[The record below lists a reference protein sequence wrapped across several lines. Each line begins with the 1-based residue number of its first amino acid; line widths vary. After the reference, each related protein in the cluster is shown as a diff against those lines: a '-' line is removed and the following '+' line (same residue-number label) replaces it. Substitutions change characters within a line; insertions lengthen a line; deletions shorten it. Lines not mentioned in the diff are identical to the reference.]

1 MGLFG
6 AVFSFLPFVRAR
18 RDKRRDE
25 NPDRRRR
32 GERAALLVKPD
43 AATTTTEGWVLR
55 VVTLAL
61 VLACGVVWASFA
73 SGVARAVDRGARG
86 GRRRG
91 IGGGRGRRGVDG
103 DALARRAGGLADGT
117 GRNEF
122 GVVLIECIG
131 VAKR

>member
-55 VVTLAL
+55 VVTLAR
-61 VLACGVVWASFA
+61 VLACGVVWAAFA
-73 SGVARAVDRGARG
+73 SELQELSIGARAGDDVAGLGADVDVEAWMATRWRWMM
-86 GRRRG
+86 
-91 IGGGRGRRGVDG
+91 V
-103 DALARRAGGLADGT
+103 
-117 GRNEF
+117 
-122 GVVLIECIG
+122 
-131 VAKR
+131 

>member
-6 AVFSFLPFVRAR
+6 AVFSILPFARAR

-43 AATTTTEGWVLR
+43 EATTTTTEGWVLR

-61 VLACGVVWASFA
+61 VLACGVVWVSFA
-73 SGVARAVDRGARG
+73 SGLQELSIGARARDDVAGLGTDVDVEAWMATRWASRW
-86 GRRRG
+86 R
-91 IGGGRGRRGVDG
+91 
-103 DALARRAGGLADGT
+103 
-117 GRNEF
+117 F
-122 GVVLIECIG
+122 S
-131 VAKR
+131 